1 MRLLILSLIGLALLT
16 LVVAAVTGRVR
27 MQSCCST
34 ADPRMDLRMRDAIR
48 EADAAD
54 AQRAAGQERPL

>member
-1 MRLLILSLIGLALLT
+1 MRLLILTVLGLALLT
-16 LVVAAVTGRVR
+16 LVIAAVTGRVR
-27 MQSCCST
+27 MRSCCTT

-54 AQRAAGQERPL
+54 AAASKPSG

>member
-1 MRLLILSLIGLALLT
+1 MVRILILSMMVVAVLAL
-16 LVVAAVTGRVR
+16 VAAAVTGRVR
-27 MQSCCST
+27 MRSCCST

-54 AQRAAGQERPL
+54 ATATREHR